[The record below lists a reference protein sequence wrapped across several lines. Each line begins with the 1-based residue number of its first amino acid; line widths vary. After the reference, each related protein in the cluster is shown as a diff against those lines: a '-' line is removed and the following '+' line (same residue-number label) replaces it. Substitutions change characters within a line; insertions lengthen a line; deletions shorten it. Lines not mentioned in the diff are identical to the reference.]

1 MIQLVERIP
10 MEISERITMRRKELG
25 LTKLA
30 LAKTLG
36 LSGVSILKWENGQ
49 NEPSGKNLFA
59 LSDALKCSPAW
70 LLFGDEDKSPT
81 PVDELPTEL
90 DEQQTQ
96 LLSLFNQLP
105 DSEKTILINEI
116 SARVENFNKLFEE
129 LLRVRKQRK

>member
-1 MIQLVERIP
+1 
-10 MEISERITMRRKELG
+10 MEMSERITMRRKELG

-59 LSDALKCSPAW
+59 LSNALKCSPTW

-81 PVDELPTEL
+81 PADELPTEL
-90 DEQQTQ
+90 DEQQIQ
-96 LLSLFNQLP
+96 LLSLFSQLP
-105 DSEKTILINEI
+105 DSEKNILINEI

>member
-1 MIQLVERIP
+1 

-116 SARVENFNKLFEE
+116 SARVENFNKL
-129 LLRVRKQRK
+129 

>member
-1 MIQLVERIP
+1 
-10 MEISERITMRRKELG
+10 MEMSERITMRRKELG

-30 LAKTLG
+30 LAKMLG

-59 LSDALKCSPAW
+59 LSDALKCSPTW
-70 LLFGDEDKSPT
+70 LLFGDEDSSPT

-105 DSEKTILINEI
+105 DSEKTNLINEI
-116 SARVENFNKLFEE
+116 SARVENFNRLFEE

>member
-1 MIQLVERIP
+1 
-10 MEISERITMRRKELG
+10 MEMSERIAMRRKELG

-30 LAKTLG
+30 LAKMLG

-59 LSDALKCSPAW
+59 LSDALKCSPTW
-70 LLFGDEDKSPT
+70 LLFGDEDSSPT

-105 DSEKTILINEI
+105 DSEKTYLINEI
-116 SARVENFNKLFEE
+116 SARVENFNRLFEE

>member
-1 MIQLVERIP
+1 
-10 MEISERITMRRKELG
+10 MEMSERITMRRKELG

>member
-1 MIQLVERIP
+1 
-10 MEISERITMRRKELG
+10 MEMSERITMRRKELG

-59 LSDALKCSPAW
+59 LSEALKCSPTW

-105 DSEKTILINEI
+105 DSEKDILIKEI

>member
-1 MIQLVERIP
+1 
-10 MEISERITMRRKELG
+10 MEMSERITMRRKELG

-59 LSDALKCSPAW
+59 LSEALKCSPTW

-105 DSEKTILINEI
+105 DSEKDILIKEI
-116 SARVENFNKLFEE
+116 SERVENFNKLFEE

>member
-1 MIQLVERIP
+1 M
-10 MEISERITMRRKELG
+10 SERITMRRKELG

-30 LAKTLG
+30 LAKMLG

-59 LSDALKCSPAW
+59 LSDALKCSPTW
-70 LLFGDEDKSPT
+70 LLFGDEDSSPT

-105 DSEKTILINEI
+105 DSEKTNLINEI
-116 SARVENFNKLFEE
+116 SARVENFNRLFEE

>member
-1 MIQLVERIP
+1 

>member
-1 MIQLVERIP
+1 
-10 MEISERITMRRKELG
+10 MEMSERITMRRKELG

-105 DSEKTILINEI
+105 DSEKNILINEI

-129 LLRVRKQRK
+129 LLKVRKQRQ